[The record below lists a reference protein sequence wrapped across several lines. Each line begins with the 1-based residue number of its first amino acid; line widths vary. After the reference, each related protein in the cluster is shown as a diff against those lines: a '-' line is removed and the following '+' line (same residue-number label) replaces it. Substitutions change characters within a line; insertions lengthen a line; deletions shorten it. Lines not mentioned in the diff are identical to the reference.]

1 MSAYKININIHDTP
15 EQEVFT
21 SFQCIVLSVPLINDN
36 TVSFKSQVTEFNG
49 KIRTVIPITC
59 ISPVYD
65 QRICNKVNKL
75 QKGNKIEIA
84 GNLIKNDREEIIVSI
99 TYIVYANTN
108 NSYSTF
114 DKKDL
119 SKIPWLNSPKKTINE
134 DRLHK
139 THDMPNFI
147 VNHQNKE
154 TEETENASVDDEVVY
169 ISDDDKGK
177 K

>member
-21 SFQCIVLSVPLINDN
+21 SFQCIVLSVPLINND
-36 TVSFKSQVTEFNG
+36 TISFKSQVTEFNG

-84 GNLIKNDREEIIVSI
+84 GNLIKTIGKKLLFQLHILSMLIQIIVI
-99 TYIVYANTN
+99 
-108 NSYSTF
+108 
-114 DKKDL
+114 L
-119 SKIPWLNSPKKTINE
+119 
-134 DRLHK
+134 
-139 THDMPNFI
+139 
-147 VNHQNKE
+147 
-154 TEETENASVDDEVVY
+154 
-169 ISDDDKGK
+169 
-177 K
+177 